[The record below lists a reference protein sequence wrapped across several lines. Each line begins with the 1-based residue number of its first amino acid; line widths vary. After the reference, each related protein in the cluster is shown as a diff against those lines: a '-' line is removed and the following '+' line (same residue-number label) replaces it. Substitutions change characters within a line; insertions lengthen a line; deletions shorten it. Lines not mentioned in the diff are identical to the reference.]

1 MVGSAG
7 GETLETA
14 DGRVGPPVLVALTGI
29 LSLIVGVVLAFASGT
44 TAHLLGYATGA
55 IIPILVIGIARRVDL
70 DRRTD
75 PSYLAV
81 GWFGTILIVLGV
93 GAVVTAA
100 LHIWPLATEWA
111 T

>member
-1 MVGSAG
+1 MVESAG
-7 GETLETA
+7 GETHEA
-14 DGRVGPPVLVALTGI
+14 GDGAVGPPVLVVLVGI
-29 LSLIVGVVLAFASGT
+29 LSLLMGVGLAFANGST
-44 TAHLLGYATGA
+44 IHLLGYATGA

-70 DRRTD
+70 DRRSD
-75 PSYLAV
+75 PSYLPI
-81 GWFGTILIVLGV
+81 GWFGTVLLVLGV